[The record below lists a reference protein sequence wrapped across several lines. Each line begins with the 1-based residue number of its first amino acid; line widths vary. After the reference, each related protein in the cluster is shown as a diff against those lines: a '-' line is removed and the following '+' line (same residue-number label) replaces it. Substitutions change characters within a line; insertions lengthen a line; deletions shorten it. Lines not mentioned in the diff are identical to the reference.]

1 MYLRANPR
9 KQRLK
14 GAIDSRIAEEQARQ
28 RASQASPSRSLSDSK
43 RPIPRDDSPTKRPVR
58 AGGRGRKDGESIR
71 APDPADFEPEFVIG
85 ESETPSRSGTP
96 RPISETEQKGLS
108 DPLTEGSSETSEGRL
123 QEKPGANGAASSEL
137 PTDIRV
143 KLRKLD
149 KLESKYHELLRS
161 YRIAHA
167 RVQTIE
173 PFESSLREHTPLI
186 SISDPDAL
194 VEYLNQLNLK
204 GDMVLDELKRVSNDR
219 DTANKKLAEAE
230 KDAREAWN
238 EVARVRSEKVS
249 APASEAHVN
258 GGLLSIESPAQHTP
272 EDDLV
277 GATVKSPTESTKSRK
292 SSLANLSI
300 FSPKSKP
307 LESPI
312 VREEPEELFS
322 YDSEMPRM
330 EAELKEKQ
338 GRIESLQGEI
348 TTLKG
353 DLAVTRESTQ
363 SMASSLEDATR
374 ELHALRDSKDRSES
388 GMEEERSV
396 LQKKLEEAKAD
407 LCAAED
413 QLAAFKV
420 GHDRQSQ
427 ESIGRVEEQL
437 KEARQ
442 EIDTLRSSAKSSTD
456 QQEGLEELQSKIRE
470 LEEESKDLRDDAG
483 KNQKRVETLNGLV
496 SNLRNQL
503 KEAEEREREAK
514 GDVEELQKGLRA
526 KLEAAD
532 EEVSNDKKHTPAT
545 DIIQKSW
552 PVTEAG
558 TTGKKKN
565 KKKKKGKSN
574 NESISEP
581 NGSGME
587 SRMLPEKDV
596 SVETDSIVTQLQEEL
611 VQLRTQL
618 QEKDDAIE
626 RVQHKL
632 KDQDDLRDEIESLRD
647 DLIHIGQEHV
657 QAKDQAKEL
666 LAEKSA
672 LQDTISDLEKEIAD
686 LRGAHASRTAGSE
699 EKHNDLLAQFEE
711 LKSKTISLQTDLS
724 AAEQLAA
731 GRFKD
736 ISELRSIIQTAQ
748 PELNSLRSENA
759 DLKSV
764 RVTLSKREAEVKTL
778 EAKHQEMRS
787 EIAKLK
793 QNIGERNNEIT
804 NLNRKLSEESSNKTK
819 AEEAGSKSA
828 QEVQRLTTERRQ
840 ANESIDRLSKDL
852 SKAQDE
858 LGTSKSL
865 FRSLEQQLSRLQNDN
880 DGLKEEAELK
890 TAQYSSAQSLMSSM
904 RDQTAEMAM
913 RMKEAKERCESLD
926 DEVAEAHRL
935 LSERSR
941 EGETMRGLLADVE
954 RRADA
959 RVREMK
965 ERMDNAIE
973 ERDRAEDE
981 SNTVGRRRAREME
994 EMRNKVREAE
1004 RNLKRVEEDREELE
1018 QTQRDWKRRREE
1030 LEQRSERSLQEA
1042 AEVRNAMSELRD
1054 VLDESEKQTR
1064 ELEKQKA
1071 ELRRSVEET
1080 QYRLEKLQKAN
1091 KVRSDF
1097 SCDYFQPTH
1106 DYLQNM
1112 AEELRT
1118 IQSARA
1124 KLIDSGGPSSR
1135 SSIDSGPAR
1144 SRLASPTP
1152 AGRPASGVAT
1162 DAASGPAPGPMD
1174 YFYLK
1179 NVLLQ
1184 FLEQKDKNHQKQLIP
1199 VLGKLLHFDGKDE
1212 QKWMS
1217 AISAK

>member
-1 MYLRANPR
+1 MF
-9 KQRLK
+9 QRLK

-28 RASQASPSRSLSDSK
+28 RASQASPSRSLSSSR
-43 RPIPRDDSPTKRPVR
+43 RPTPSDESPTKRPVR
-58 AGGRGRKDGESIR
+58 AGARGRKDGESIK

-96 RPISETEQKGLS
+96 RPVSEAEQKGLS
-108 DPLTEGSSETSEGRL
+108 EPSTEASGEASAGRL
-123 QEKPGANGAASSEL
+123 QEKLGANGATSPEL
-137 PTDIRV
+137 PTDVRA
-143 KLRKLD
+143 KLRKLE

-219 DTANKKLAEAE
+219 DAVKKKLAEAE
-230 KDAREAWN
+230 NDAKEAWS
-238 EVARVRSEKVS
+238 EVARVRSEKTS
-249 APASEAHVN
+249 TLESEVQVN
-258 GGLLSIESPAQHTP
+258 GGPLTSEAPAQQKP
-272 EDDLV
+272 EDDQV
-277 GATVKSPTESTKSRK
+277 GAIMKSPTESVKSRK
-292 SSLANLSI
+292 GSLANLSI
-300 FSPKSKP
+300 FSPKSKAI
-307 LESPI
+307 ESPT

-338 GRIESLQGEI
+338 GRIEDLQGEI

-363 SMASSLEDATR
+363 SMASSLEEATR
-374 ELHALRDSKDRSES
+374 ELHALRDRKDRSE
-388 GMEEERSV
+388 GRLEEERSV
-396 LQKKLEEAKAD
+396 SQKKLEEVKAD
-407 LCAAED
+407 LHAAED

-420 GHDRQSQ
+420 GHDRQNQ
-427 ESIGRVEEQL
+427 RSISRLEQQL
-437 KEARQ
+437 EEARQ
-442 EIDTLRSSAKSSTD
+442 ELDTLRSSAESSKD
-456 QQEGLEELQSKIRE
+456 HQEELDQLQCKIRE
-470 LEEESKDLRDDAG
+470 LEAESKGLRDDAG
-483 KNQKRVETLNGLV
+483 KNEKRVDTLNGLV

-503 KEAEEREREAK
+503 KESEEREREVKETA
-514 GDVEELQKGLRA
+514 EELQEALKA
-526 KLEAAD
+526 KLKATDQED
-532 EEVSNDKKHTPAT
+532 SNDKRQPPAAGTIKETPPLA
-545 DIIQKSW
+545 
-552 PVTEAG
+552 EAG
-558 TTGKKKN
+558 TIGKKKN
-565 KKKKKGKSN
+565 KKKKKGKST
-574 NESISEP
+574 NESISAP
-581 NGSGME
+581 TDNRME
-587 SRMLPEKDV
+587 SKEPPETDTA
-596 SVETDSIVTQLQEEL
+596 VETDSIVTKLQEEL
-611 VQLRTQL
+611 EQLRTLL

-626 RVQHKL
+626 KVQHKL

-647 DLIHIGQEHV
+647 DLVHIGQEHV
-657 QAKDQAKEL
+657 EAKDRAKEL
-666 LAEKSA
+666 LAEKTA
-672 LQDTISDLEKEIAD
+672 LQNTISDLEKEIAD
-686 LRGAHASRTAGSE
+686 LSGTHASRTAGSE
-699 EKHNDLLAQFEE
+699 KKHNDLLAQFEE
-711 LKSKTISLQTDLS
+711 LKAKSVSLQIDLS
-724 AAEQLAA
+724 AAEQLATA
-731 GRFKD
+731 RFKD
-736 ISELRSIIQTAQ
+736 ISELRSIVQKAQ
-748 PELNSLRSENA
+748 PELNNLRSENTE
-759 DLKSV
+759 LKSV
-764 RVTLSKREAEVKTL
+764 RVALSNKEVEVRTL

-787 EIAKLK
+787 EITKLK
-793 QNIGERNNEIT
+793 QTMGERDNEIKI
-804 NLNRKLSEESSNKTK
+804 LNQKLGEETSNKTK
-819 AEEAGSKSA
+819 AEEAGSRSA

-840 ANESIDRLSKDL
+840 ANESIDRLSRDL

-858 LGTSKSL
+858 LVNSKSL
-865 FRSLEQQLSRLQNDN
+865 LRTLEQQLSRLRNDN
-880 DGLKEEAELK
+880 EGLKEEAELK

-913 RMKEAKERCESLD
+913 QMKEARERCESLD

-965 ERMDNAIE
+965 ERMDTAIE

-981 SNTVGRRRAREME
+981 SNMAGRRRAREME

-1004 RNLKRVEEDREELE
+1004 RNLKRVEEDKEELE

-1030 LEQRSERSLQEA
+1030 LEQRSEWSLQEA
-1042 AEVRNAMSELRD
+1042 AEARNAMGELRD
-1054 VLDESEKQTR
+1054 ALDESEKQAR
-1064 ELEKQKA
+1064 DLEKQKA

-1080 QYRLEKLQKAN
+1080 QHRLEKLQKAN

-1097 SCDYFQPTH
+1097 SGDCLHRTH
-1106 DYLQNM
+1106 NYLQNM

-1118 IQSARA
+1118 IQSARP

-1135 SSIDSGPAR
+1135 SSIDSGPGR

-1152 AGRPASGVAT
+1152 AGHSAPGTAT
-1162 DAASGPAPGPMD
+1162 DAANGQALGSMD

-1217 AISAK
+1217 AISAR

>member
-1 MYLRANPR
+1 MF
-9 KQRLK
+9 QRLK

-28 RASQASPSRSLSDSK
+28 RASQASPSRSLSNSR
-43 RPIPRDDSPTKRPVR
+43 RPTPRDGSPTKRPVR
-58 AGGRGRKDGESIR
+58 AGARGRKDGETIK

-85 ESETPSRSGTP
+85 DSETPSRSGTP
-96 RPISETEQKGLS
+96 RPVSETEQKGLS
-108 DPLTEGSSETSEGRL
+108 EPSTTEGSNETSEGRL
-123 QEKPGANGAASSEL
+123 QEKPGANGATSPEL
-137 PTDIRV
+137 STDVRV
-143 KLRKLD
+143 KLRKLE
-149 KLESKYHELLRS
+149 KLESKYQELLRS

-219 DTANKKLAEAE
+219 DTVKKKLAAAE
-230 KDAREAWN
+230 KDAREAWD
-238 EVARVRSEKVS
+238 EVARVRSEKIS
-249 APASEAHVN
+249 TPTSEAQAN
-258 GGLLSIESPAQHTP
+258 GGPINVETPTQHKLD
-272 EDDLV
+272 DDLV
-277 GATVKSPTESTKSRK
+277 GSTMKSPTESTKSRK
-292 SSLANLSI
+292 GSLANLSI
-300 FSPKSKP
+300 FSPKSKAVD
-307 LESPI
+307 SPI
-312 VREEPEELFS
+312 VPEEPEELFS
-322 YDSEMPRM
+322 YDSELPRM
-330 EAELKEKQ
+330 EAELKEKH
-338 GRIESLQGEI
+338 GRIEDLQGEI
-348 TTLKG
+348 RTLKG

-363 SMASSLEDATR
+363 SMASSLEEATR
-374 ELHALRDSKDRSES
+374 ELHALRDLRDRSES
-388 GMEEERSV
+388 RLEEERSIS
-396 LQKKLEEAKAD
+396 QKKIEEVKAD
-407 LCAAED
+407 LHAAED

-420 GHDRQSQ
+420 RHDRQNQ
-427 ESIGRVEEQL
+427 ESISRLEQQLEET
-437 KEARQ
+437 RQ
-442 EIDTLRSSAKSSTD
+442 ELDTLRSSANSSND
-456 QQEGLEELQSKIRE
+456 HQEELDRLQSKIRE

-483 KNQKRVETLNGLV
+483 KNEKRVDTLNGLV

-503 KEAEEREREAK
+503 KESEEREREVKDA
-514 GDVEELQKGLRA
+514 VEELQQALKA
-526 KLEAAD
+526 KLKAAD
-532 EEVSNDKKHTPAT
+532 EEDSNDKNQLPAT
-545 DIIQKSW
+545 DTIKETL
-552 PVTEAG
+552 PVAEAS

-565 KKKKKGKSN
+565 KKKKKGKST

-581 NGSGME
+581 IGSRME
-587 SRMLPEKDV
+587 SKALPEKDV
-596 SVETDSIVTQLQEEL
+596 AVETDSIVTRLQNELEQLHTL
-611 VQLRTQL
+611 L
-618 QEKDDAIE
+618 QEKNDAIE
-626 RVQHKL
+626 KVQHKL

-647 DLIHIGQEHV
+647 DLVHIGQEHV
-657 QAKDQAKEL
+657 EAKDQAKEL

-672 LQDTISDLEKEIAD
+672 LQSTISDLEKEIAD

-711 LKSKTISLQTDLS
+711 LKAKSVSLQTDLS
-724 AAEQLAA
+724 AAEQLATT
-731 GRFKD
+731 RFKD
-736 ISELRSIIQTAQ
+736 ISELRSIIQKAQ

-764 RVTLSKREAEVKTL
+764 RVTLSKKEVEVKTL

-787 EIAKLK
+787 ELAKFK
-793 QNIGERNNEIT
+793 QNIGERENEIK
-804 NLNRKLSEESSNKTK
+804 NLNQKLTEESSNKTK
-819 AEEAGSKSA
+819 AEEASSILA

-858 LGTSKSL
+858 LGTS
-865 FRSLEQQLSRLQNDN
+865 RSQLRTLEQQLSRLRNDN
-880 DGLKEEAELK
+880 EGLKEEAELK

-913 RMKEAKERCESLD
+913 QMKEAKERCESLD

-959 RVREMK
+959 RIREMK
-965 ERMDNAIE
+965 ERMDTAIE

-981 SNTVGRRRAREME
+981 SNTAGRRRAREME

-1004 RNLKRVEEDREELE
+1004 RNLKRVEEDKEELE
-1018 QTQRDWKRRREE
+1018 QTQRGWKRRREE

-1054 VLDESEKQTR
+1054 VLDESEKQAR
-1064 ELEKQKA
+1064 DLEKQKA
-1071 ELRRSVEET
+1071 ELRKSVEET
-1080 QYRLEKLQKAN
+1080 QHRLEKLQKAN
-1091 KVRSDF
+1091 K
-1097 SCDYFQPTH
+1097 
-1106 DYLQNM
+1106 NM
-1112 AEELRT
+1112 TEELRT
-1118 IQSARA
+1118 VQSART

-1135 SSIDSGPAR
+1135 SSVDSGPAR
-1144 SRLASPTP
+1144 SRLASPAP
-1152 AGRPASGVAT
+1152 AGRPASGTAT
-1162 DAASGPAPGPMD
+1162 DAGSGQAPGSMD